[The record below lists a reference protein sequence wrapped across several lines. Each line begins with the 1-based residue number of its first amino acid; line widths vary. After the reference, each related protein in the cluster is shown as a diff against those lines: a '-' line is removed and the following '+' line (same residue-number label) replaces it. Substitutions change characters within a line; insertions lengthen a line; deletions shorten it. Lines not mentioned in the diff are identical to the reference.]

1 VWKETAVKSR
11 VHFKI
16 GKLFAL
22 TIMMIWISNGQP
34 PFSERTDLQTIIAS
48 LDSSAGRAHSDGR
61 KIVFMLRF
69 IDFGCQPCLQN
80 FFELC
85 DSFGTI
91 QRRSLTIPVYLLF
104 LRDKTGSG
112 YQLTTMTKWAR
123 SCGLQY
129 PIALISQKVFHNYGI
144 EHSSVL
150 IMNKN
155 GTIENCG
162 EIPLSRNTFKN
173 ILRMIDT

>member
-1 VWKETAVKSR
+1 MKYRIHSM
-11 VHFKI
+11 I
-16 GKLFAL
+16 GRLLTL

-48 LDSSAGRAHSDGR
+48 LDPSADTTYSDGR
-61 KIVFMLRF
+61 KIIFMLRF

-91 QRRSLTIPVYLLF
+91 QRSSLTIPVYILF
-104 LRDKTGSG
+104 LKDQTGAG
-112 YQLTTMTKWAR
+112 YQLTTMTEWTR

-129 PIALISQKVFHNYGI
+129 PIALISQKVFKNYGI

-155 GTIENCG
+155 GAIENCG
-162 EIPLSRNTFKN
+162 EIPLSRTAFKYV
-173 ILRMIDT
+173 IRSIYR